1 MDSCTVVEVELELR
15 LLFFLPLPRNSYVNK
30 IEFVCLCVCVCVC
43 FFTLGRFQNSA
54 CSFSEVVVRVVHI
67 GCSCFS
73 PQEQEEKLAPAVFLA
88 LFHQLFICLAK
99 WIIACVHWHIYLLGC
114 SSCGSQLYMR
124 DENGKWWGKLSR
136 ERLIYREE
144 MFTIMQSGR
153 QMYRLYVAPNL
164 QIMAMH
170 GMMMVV
176 LCMQRWDT
184 LHIAGSGRPIS
195 ACWPFCFRA
204 PPGIVFVL
212 LINRHSFC
220 LWPLWAHKSVS

>member
-1 MDSCTVVEVELELR
+1 MTFSPNHHFYTHCNKPEPAIENIQTKNTHFAMDSCTVVEVELELR

-99 WIIACVHWHIYLLGC
+99 
-114 SSCGSQLYMR
+114 
-124 DENGKWWGKLSR
+124 
-136 ERLIYREE
+136 
-144 MFTIMQSGR
+144 
-153 QMYRLYVAPNL
+153 
-164 QIMAMH
+164 
-170 GMMMVV
+170 
-176 LCMQRWDT
+176 
-184 LHIAGSGRPIS
+184 
-195 ACWPFCFRA
+195 
-204 PPGIVFVL
+204 
-212 LINRHSFC
+212 
-220 LWPLWAHKSVS
+220 